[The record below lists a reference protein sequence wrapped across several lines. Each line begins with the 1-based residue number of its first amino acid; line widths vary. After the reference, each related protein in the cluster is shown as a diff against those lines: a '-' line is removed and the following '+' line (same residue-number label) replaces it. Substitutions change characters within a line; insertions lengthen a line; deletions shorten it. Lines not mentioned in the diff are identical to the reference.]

1 MVGLAV
7 ISPKSGLCE
16 FDALGDV
23 VRDTFHP
30 IDQIV
35 IACHRVWDRL
45 ELINIVSD
53 YIGR

>member
-7 ISPKSGLCE
+7 ISPKSGLCD

-35 IACHRVWDRL
+35 VASHRAWDRL
-45 ELINIVSD
+45 ELI
-53 YIGR
+53 